1 LNITYLFYIIIFG
14 SHLSDNAGDLI
25 HEEYYITLSLS
36 RLSDNAGDLIHEEYY
51 ITLSLDI
58 SNVMLRAVWKYP

>member
-1 LNITYLFYIIIFG
+1 LFYIIIFG
-14 SHLSDNAGDLI
+14 
-25 HEEYYITLSLS
+25 S